1 MPSESLFTTCTHCGK
16 QVSKSARKCPGCGKS
31 VKKLSI
37 LHWIGIIL
45 GGLLLIGIINS
56 PNDVP
61 RKESIPTSPK
71 NTKSEIASK
80 LELDFSWRKEGFGS
94 VMEAD
99 FKIINN
105 SEEDIKDIEIQCNH
119 YAKSGT
125 KIDSNSRTIYE
136 VIKANSKRSFKNFNM
151 GFIHDQA
158 NSSSCHINNFSLVK

>member
-16 QVSKSARKCPGCGKS
+16 QVSKSARKCPSCGNS
-31 VKKLSI
+31 VKKFSVV
-37 LHWIGIIL
+37 HWIGIIL
-45 GGLLLIGIINS
+45 GGFLLIGIVNS
-56 PNDVP
+56 PNDAP
-61 RKESIPTSPK
+61 RKEPIPTSSK
-71 NTKSEIASK
+71 NTKSEIAGK

-158 NSSSCHINNFSLVK
+158 SSSSCHINDFSLIK